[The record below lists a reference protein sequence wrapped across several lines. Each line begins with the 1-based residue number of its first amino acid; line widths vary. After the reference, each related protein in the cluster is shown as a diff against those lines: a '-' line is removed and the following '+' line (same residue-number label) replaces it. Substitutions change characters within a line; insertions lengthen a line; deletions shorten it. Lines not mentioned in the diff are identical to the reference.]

1 MCSIN
6 LFYFNLTSVQNDSI
20 KTLNVNVSN
29 LQINKLKLGKNNG
42 TELTLKISSNI
53 VGDSNDEN
61 NYQHKLLLINT
72 QVFKLRKPL
81 KIIIQLI

>member
-20 KTLNVNVSN
+20 KTLNVNVPN

-42 TELTLKISSNI
+42 TELTLKISSSI

>member
-20 KTLNVNVSN
+20 KTLNVNVPN

>member
-20 KTLNVNVSN
+20 KTLNVNVPN

-53 VGDSNDEN
+53 VGDSNDES

>member
-20 KTLNVNVSN
+20 KTLNVNVPN

-42 TELTLKISSNI
+42 TELTLKISSST

>member
-20 KTLNVNVSN
+20 KTLNVNVPS

>member
-6 LFYFNLTSVQNDSI
+6 LFYFNLTSVRNDSI

>member
-6 LFYFNLTSVQNDSI
+6 LFYFNLTSAQNDSI
-20 KTLNVNVSN
+20 KTLNVNVPN